1 MARTADDEHD
11 FGEYFAARYDRVRRV
26 AYLMCGDGHRAD
38 DLAQAAFIRL
48 ARSWRSVR
56 SHNALDSFVRTCLIR
71 AAVDESRRA
80 WRREHAVSALP
91 DTAGVGGDDETSARR
106 MAISA
111 ALQQVP
117 ARQRAVLVCRFYE
130 DLNVVET
137 AETLAC
143 STGTV
148 KSQTA
153 RGLATLRRLLGEE
166 FDTVTPLPTAPD
178 GDAKGDADV

>member
-1 MARTADDEHD
+1 MARAAGDEHD
-11 FGEYFAARYDRVRRV
+11 FGAYFTARYDRVRRV
-26 AYLMCGDGHRAD
+26 AYLMCGDWYRAD

-56 SHNALDSFVRTCLIR
+56 SHDALDGFVRTCLIR
-71 AAVDESRRA
+71 AAVDESRRP
-80 WRREHAVSALP
+80 WRRERAVPALS
-91 DTAGVGGDDETSARR
+91 DMAGIGGDDESSARR
-106 MAISA
+106 LSITA

-130 DLNVVET
+130 DLDVAET
-137 AETLAC
+137 AATLKC

-166 FDTVTPLPTAPD
+166 FDPVTPLPGAPD
-178 GDAKGDADV
+178 SNAKGTTDV

>member
-1 MARTADDEHD
+1 MTGATDDEHE

-26 AYLMCGDGHRAD
+26 AYLMCGDWHRAD

-48 ARSWRSVR
+48 ARSWQSVH

-71 AAVDESRRA
+71 AAVDESRRP
-80 WRREHAVSALP
+80 WRRERAVPALP
-91 DTAGVGGDDETSARR
+91 DIAGVGGDDEASARR
-106 MAISA
+106 LLISA

-130 DLNVVET
+130 DLDVAET
-137 AETLAC
+137 AATLKC

-153 RGLATLRRLLGEE
+153 RGLATLRRLLGEA
-166 FDTVTPLPTAPD
+166 FDTVGALPTAP
-178 GDAKGDADV
+178 GSDAKGAADV